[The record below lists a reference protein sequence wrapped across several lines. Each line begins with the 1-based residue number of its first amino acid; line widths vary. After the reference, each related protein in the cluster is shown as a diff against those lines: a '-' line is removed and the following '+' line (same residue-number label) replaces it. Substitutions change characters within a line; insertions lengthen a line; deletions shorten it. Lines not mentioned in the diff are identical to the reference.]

1 MNEHNGLLSNGL
13 AMVARNKRY
22 IIWFWVL
29 NLVLAGFGVSAF
41 SGSVHAMLD
50 HSLAAASLLPR
61 LDLGTFIETFAHPEF
76 GQGPAMDAPAAIST
90 ILFFLATA
98 LFLPGVF
105 AGYASRSRLP
115 RDDFFRACGR
125 NLWRFVR
132 LLIIAGIIMSIVA
145 GLLFFLLHLL
155 LKKAAESTNELL
167 PFQLRMISLAVIFLI
182 TTTLRIWFDLAEVDT
197 VLNDQR
203 AVRKS
208 LRVALRHTFRTL
220 PRLLTSYVIAAFVAG
235 VFLIGGLWLWMRFI
249 SPGNIAGAFLVAQ
262 VTLFLLLIPRFW
274 QRGMAVTYCRQKMAA
289 PLPAFA
295 PVSVDPT
302 PDTSPISSPPPSG
315 PPPQP
320 QES

>member
-22 IIWFWVL
+22 VIWFWVL
-29 NLVLAGFGVSAF
+29 NLILGGFGVAAF

-61 LDLGTFIETFAHPEF
+61 FDLGTFMEMFAQPEF
-76 GQGPAMDAPAAIST
+76 GQAPAMDAPAVLSA

-98 LFLPGVF
+98 LFLPGVL

-125 NLWRFVR
+125 NLWRFIR
-132 LLIIAGIIMSIVA
+132 LLIISGLIIAIVA
-145 GLLFFLLHLL
+145 GLLFFLQHLL
-155 LKKAAESTNELL
+155 VKRATESTNELL
-167 PFQLRMISLAVIFLI
+167 PFQVRMLSLTVIFLI
-182 TTTLRIWFDLAEVDT
+182 MTTLRIWFDLAEVDT

-208 LRVALRHTFRTL
+208 LRAAFRHTFRNL
-220 PRLLTSYVIAAFVAG
+220 PRLLSTYVLAAIVAG
-235 VFLIGGLWLWMRFI
+235 IFLVAGLWIWVKFVPPSRVL
-249 SPGNIAGAFLVAQ
+249 GAFLAGQ
-262 VTLFLLLIPRFW
+262 ITLFLLLIPRFW
-274 QRGMAVTYCRQKMAA
+274 QRGMAVTYCQQRMIA

-295 PVSVDPT
+295 PVSADPAVPEPAIPGT
-302 PDTSPISSPPPSG
+302 PPLT
-315 PPPQP
+315 PPQP